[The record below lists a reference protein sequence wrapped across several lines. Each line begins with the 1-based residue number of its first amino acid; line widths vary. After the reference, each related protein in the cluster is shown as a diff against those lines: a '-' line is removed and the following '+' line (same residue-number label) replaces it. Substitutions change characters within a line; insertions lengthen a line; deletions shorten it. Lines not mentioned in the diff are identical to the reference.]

1 MVVVLK
7 YGNFKK
13 LNLFK
18 ELVLINKIRFILYF
32 LYKLYLGFFSKF
44 WYEFELIGFQYFL
57 KRSSK
62 RSHVEIDIGY
72 SFNLMLKF
80 NKTFK
85 LKKKKKRIFI
95 FDFDFFL
102 IKKIETLLMNLH
114 IFPYYKIKG
123 FIYKEQ
129 KFRRGGYFLSKF
141 LGSKK
146 QKILENFFLTAKYRQ
161 RFF

>member
-1 MVVVLK
+1 M
-7 YGNFKK
+7 Y
-13 LNLFK
+13 
-18 ELVLINKIRFILYF
+18 IYR
-32 LYKLYLGFFSKF
+32 LYLGFISRF

-85 LKKKKKRIFI
+85 IKKKKKKIFI
-95 FDFDFFL
+95 FDLDFFLVKKIEMLFMNLHKFPYYKVKGFVHKEKKMRRGGFFL
-102 IKKIETLLMNLH
+102 IKA
-114 IFPYYKIKG
+114 FSP
-123 FIYKEQ
+123 
-129 KFRRGGYFLSKF
+129 
-141 LGSKK
+141 KK